1 MTIEKVHQCTK
12 CNETLHYTN
21 PGSWFNAR
29 KRREV
34 QGFLHCR
41 SCKNKHA
48 SEVNKSNPKITGRP
62 KGSKNRE
69 DYVPWNTGLKG
80 QAGRLNRANK
90 ENPTKWL
97 DSLASRHGY
106 NTYEEYRESLPEWK
120 AYQIDVW
127 RYTKQQPLE
136 ILENYDRRGVNGQE
150 GAYTLDHIIS
160 VKKGFMES
168 YPPEEIGHISNLQML
183 PWMENIQKGWK

>member
-1 MTIEKVHQCTK
+1 MTKEKTHQCTK

-21 PGSWFNAR
+21 PGSWYNAR

-34 QGFLHCR
+34 QGFLL
-41 SCKNKHA
+41 CKPCSDKRMK
-48 SEVNKSNPKITGRP
+48 EVNTGNPKITGRP
-62 KGSKNRE
+62 KGSKNNP
-69 DYVPWNTGLKG
+69 DIVAWNKG
-80 QAGRLNRANK
+80 RTDNIKNIGWQNK
-90 ENPTKWL
+90 ETRMLQIARRN
-97 DSLASRHGY
+97 GY
-106 NTYEEYRESLPEWK
+106 STYEEYRDSLPEWK

-136 ILENYDRRGVNGQE
+136 ILENYDRRGVNGEE

-160 VKKGFMES
+160 IKKGFMES

>member
-1 MTIEKVHQCTK
+1 MTKERVHQCTR

-29 KRREV
+29 ARRDK
-34 QGFLHCR
+34 QGFLHCK

-48 SEVNKSNPKITGRP
+48 SEVNKGNPKITGRP
-62 KGSKNRE
+62 VGSKTRPELLQNHSR
-69 DYVPWNTGLKG
+69 PGNGK
-80 QAGRLNRANK
+80 RLN
-90 ENPTKWL
+90 E
-97 DSLASRHGY
+97 SLTYEQRMQGIARRNGY
-106 NTYEEYRESLPEWK
+106 KTYEEYRESLPEWK
-120 AYQIDVW
+120 AYRIDVW

-136 ILENYDRRGVNGQE
+136 ILENYDRRGVNGEE

-160 VKKGFMES
+160 IKKGFMES